1 MENQFSMEIIMR
13 KRIPLRR
20 RGGVFLG
27 IVGEEVA
34 GLGVLVWG
42 PPPRLPPGGAA
53 VRDEWKGAPTGT
65 QPHRSRHSGQPG
77 QDAELSGSLPG
88 SCGRS
93 LGVTARGSASGTARR
108 HRQAPV
114 PALGKQK
121 AGPSTAHPFLYPGH
135 PLTEKRRVQSAVL
148 RETVFV
154 PIHAVPACRTPAS
167 SPLALPSRCP
177 AEESCWHHLPPPEHV

>member
-13 KRIPLRR
+13 KMIPSRR
-20 RGGVFLG
+20 RGEVFLG

-65 QPHRSRHSGQPG
+65 RPYWSRHSGQPG
-77 QDAELSGSLPG
+77 QAKDTLDAELSGSLPG

-108 HRQAPV
+108 HRQAPA

-154 PIHAVPACRTPAS
+154 PIHAMPARHTPAS
-167 SPLALPSRCP
+167 SPLAPPSRRP
-177 AEESCWHHLPPPEHV
+177 AE